1 MGPRARAKS
10 TVVALRIFWTPI
22 SYPNRS
28 SPPPNAR
35 VPTNLKRLSER
46 LATAAPVW
54 HELTFGAARLPIS
67 KRRAQIQEYLDTAI
81 LGALPIIP
89 YDERAAAWHG
99 RERARLE
106 ALGKTPSFT
115 RGQVAA
121 IAAVNQLTLVTRNAD
136 DFRDFEGLRLENW
149 FAGRKKV
156 DRP

>member
-1 MGPRARAKS
+1 M
-10 TVVALRIFWTPI
+10 VALRYLLDTNILSEPLK
-22 SYPNRS
+22 PA
-28 SPPPNAR
+28 PNAG
-35 VPTNLKRLSER
+35 VLTNLKRLSER

-54 HELTFGAARLPIS
+54 HELTFGAARLPVS
-67 KRRAQIQEYLDTAI
+67 ERRAQIQEYLDTAI

-115 RGQVAA
+115 DGQVAA
-121 IAAVNQLTLVTRNAD
+121 VAAVNQLTLVTRNAD

>member
-1 MGPRARAKS
+1 M
-10 TVVALRIFWTPI
+10 VALRYLLDTNVLSEPLK
-22 SYPNRS
+22 PA
-28 SPPPNAR
+28 PNAR
-35 VPTNLKRLSER
+35 VLTNLKRLSER

-54 HELTFGAARLPIS
+54 HELTFGAARLPSS

-99 RERARLE
+99 EERARLE

-115 RGQVAA
+115 DGQIAA
-121 IAAVNQLTLVTRNAD
+121 IAAVHQLTLVSRNAD
-136 DFRDFEGLRLENW
+136 DFRDFDGLRLENW
-149 FAGRKKV
+149 FTVRKKV

>member
-1 MGPRARAKS
+1 M
-10 TVVALRIFWTPI
+10 VALRYLLDTNVLSEPLK
-22 SYPNRS
+22 PT
-28 SPPPNAR
+28 PNAR
-35 VPTNLKRLSER
+35 VLTNLKRLSER

-54 HELTFGAARLPIS
+54 HELIFGAARLPRS

-115 RGQVAA
+115 DGQIAA
-121 IAAVNQLTLVTRNAD
+121 IAAVNQLTLVSRNSD
-136 DFRDFEGLRLENW
+136 DFRDFDGLRLENW
-149 FAGRKKV
+149 FTGRKKS
-156 DRP
+156 